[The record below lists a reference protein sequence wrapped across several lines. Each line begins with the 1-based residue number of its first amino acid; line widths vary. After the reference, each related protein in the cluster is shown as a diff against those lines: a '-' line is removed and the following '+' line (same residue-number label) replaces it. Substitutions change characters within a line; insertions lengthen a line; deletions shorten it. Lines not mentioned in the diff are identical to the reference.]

1 MNILFYTM
9 STPKPNG
16 GGVSRMTY
24 TLAIGL
30 ERQGYK
36 VYYLCFEKL
45 ATDTLLENTF
55 YFPDLMD
62 TTSLRNKRYLDS
74 FIKKYSIDFIINQIP
89 LNEAFCDILY
99 EVKPKGVRIASVVHN
114 SSLNF
119 VRQFAYAKEF
129 ALRKQ
134 GKAWLFHLLK
144 SWPIKKLII
153 ATYVRK
159 HRNHYKKMEQGSD
172 YIIAVSPHNIDDI
185 CTLIGYRSPK
195 VISINNFIQTKEV
208 QLSNKEKLVVWCGR
222 LETNNKRVDMMI
234 DIWARVCKEHPEWQ
248 LALMGLEEAKGLPE
262 YAKSV
267 GAENIEFTGLVK
279 TEDYYQKASIICH
292 TSLSESFGLV
302 LVEAMNC
309 GCVPIA
315 FDSFP
320 ACQDLIPSDCGYLI
334 KAFDKKQYADVLSI
348 LMNSQSELLSRALK
362 CKEYSRKFNEE
373 DSLNKWTKIIEDS
386 KNSSL

>member
-1 MNILFYTM
+1 MNILIYTM

-24 TLAIGL
+24 SISMGL
-30 ERQGYK
+30 QKRGYH
-36 VYYLCFEKL
+36 VFYLCFEKL
-45 ATDTLLENTF
+45 VTDTPLENLF
-55 YFPDLMD
+55 YFPDLSD
-62 TTSLRNKRYLDS
+62 PKSLRNKKFLNS
-74 FIKKYSIDFIINQIP
+74 FIKEHRINFIINQIP

-99 EVKPKGVRIASVVHN
+99 EVKPKGVCVASVVHN

-134 GKAWLFHLLK
+134 GRAWLFHVLK

-153 ATYVRK
+153 AAYVRK

-172 YIIAVSPHNIDDI
+172 YIIAVSPNNIDDI
-185 CTLIGYRSPK
+185 CTMIGYRSPK
-195 VISINNFIQTKEV
+195 VISINNFIKTKEGPM
-208 QLSNKEKLVVWCGR
+208 SAKEKLVVWCGR

-234 DIWARVCKEHPEWQ
+234 DIWARVCKKHPDWQ
-248 LALMGLEEAKGLPE
+248 LKLMGLEEAKGLHE
-262 YAKSV
+262 YARSV

-279 TEDYYQKASIICH
+279 TEDFYQKASIICH
-292 TSLSESFGLV
+292 TSISESFGLV
-302 LVEAMNC
+302 IVEAMNC

-320 ACQDLIPSDCGYLI
+320 ASQDLIPSDCGYLI
-334 KAFDKKQYADVLSI
+334 RAFDKKQYAEVLSN
-348 LMNSQSELLSRALK
+348 LMNSQGELQSRVPK

-373 DSLNKWTKIIEDS
+373 DSLNKWIKIIENS
-386 KNSSL
+386 KHK